1 MIAVF
6 ILAVNIKGKKLFQK
20 HLLKFKDLKEQICFL
35 SWIWTYV
42 RHVQRQVVLDNG
54 YSRSVWTASPFSY
67 FICMQVHSRLEF
79 QIPNSKKLHNKYITH
94 TWFQCLYEL
103 MIASNR
109 VLCYCLSISF
119 NSCSNFQLFSVPS
132 FGYQNFSIKR

>member
-6 ILAVNIKGKKLFQK
+6 ILAVNIKEKKLFQK

-67 FICMQVHSRLEF
+67 FNLYAGAF
-79 QIPNSKKLHNKYITH
+79 QNRISNTKFKKIITH